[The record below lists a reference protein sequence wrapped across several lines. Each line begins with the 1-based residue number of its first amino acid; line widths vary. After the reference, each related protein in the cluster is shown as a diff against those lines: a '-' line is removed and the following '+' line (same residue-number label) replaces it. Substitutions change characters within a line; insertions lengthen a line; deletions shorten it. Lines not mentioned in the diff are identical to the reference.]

1 MADSIQPQS
10 EIDMKDPRKYIVLA
24 GSPVT
29 VHYTDERPP
38 NETTLDHHYRFER
51 KQIQPVH
58 LIGDDIEFAITVPS
72 KTVDYYIFR
81 KEDIHLIET
90 VAV

>member
-1 MADSIQPQS
+1 
-10 EIDMKDPRKYIVLA
+10 MKDPREYIVLA

-38 NETTLDHHYRFER
+38 NETTLDFHYRFGR
-51 KQIQPVH
+51 KQV
-58 LIGDDIEFAITVPS
+58 LMGDDINFAITVPS

-81 KEDIHLIET
+81 KEDILWSSSLASRET
-90 VAV
+90 EEV